1 MKKIMILAA
10 SAALVLAAGCAKN
23 EVFTPQADGQ
33 HAIGF
38 TNYAPK
44 QITKAD
50 GSYASGNTLVDDKKF
65 KVYAFKTAN
74 ATAFASSLTGATLF
88 MDGVD
93 VTYNTGGDADATV
106 NTYSPL
112 RYWPSGDTP
121 DKLTFW
127 AYYPIQ
133 ADNGIVYT
141 APSGSNGVGSYAF
154 TAAATSAEMVDFM
167 VADVKN
173 DMYYGTTGSHPVA
186 VNGVVPFTFKHQLT
200 KVAFVFQTDTD
211 DACTKVVLTGAELA
225 NIRTTGTL
233 STTYA
238 TGTTTTSWNDSED
251 TPDDYSI
258 TISGSSIS
266 ASVLPLKSTP
276 PADPTAI
283 GGAASDIFLM
293 VPQTLEASGGS
304 DPQTLTLTWDVKTF
318 DTSSNASTYGATQT
332 TVGSNGLLSIT
343 HNSKV
348 LYLNGDCMTTYG
360 GATPTTFNWEKNGN
374 VLYTITV
381 GPKPIRFTA
390 TVTAWDDPV
399 TNGYINVQ

>member
-1 MKKIMILAA
+1 MKKLMIIAA

-23 EVFTPQADGQ
+23 EVCLPTEGPK
-33 HAIGF
+33 AIGF
-38 TNYAPK
+38 TNYTPK
-44 QITKAD
+44 HITKAD
-50 GSYASGNTLVDDKKF
+50 ATYASGNTLVDDKVF
-65 KVYAFKTAN
+65 KVYAYSTAN
-74 ATAFASSLTGATLF
+74 ATAFTSALTGATLF

-93 VTYNTGGDADATV
+93 VTYNTGGDSDATL

-154 TAAATSAEMVDFM
+154 TAATTSAAMVDFM

-186 VNGVVPFTFKHQLT
+186 VNGVVPFTFRHQLT

-251 TPDDYSI
+251 TPEDYSI

-283 GGAASDIFLM
+283 GGTASDIFLM
-293 VPQTLEASGGS
+293 VPQTLVASGGS

-318 DTSSNASTYGATQT
+318 NNSSNASTYGATQT

-343 HNSKV
+343 HNSKL

-360 GATPTTFNWEKNGN
+360 GSTPTTFNWGKNGN

-390 TVTAWDDPV
+390 TVSSWDPEQD
-399 TNGYINVQ
+399 GYFNVY